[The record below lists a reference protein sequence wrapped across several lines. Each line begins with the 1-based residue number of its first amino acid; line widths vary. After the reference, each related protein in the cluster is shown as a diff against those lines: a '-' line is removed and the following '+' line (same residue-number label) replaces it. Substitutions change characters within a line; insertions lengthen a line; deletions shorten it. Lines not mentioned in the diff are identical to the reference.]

1 MITRRTIP
9 WSQITPVAILVG
21 VVFWALWPVLT
32 GMAHRWS
39 TDPRYAHGYLVPLF
53 SLALLW
59 IRRETFLG
67 ATFRPTTWGLA
78 FIAAGVVFQ
87 LLGGFFLVQSV
98 EAAALLFYLA
108 GIVLLVGGWSGLEWS
123 WPAILFLIFM
133 IPLPWRLEKAL
144 GPPLQSLAT
153 MVSTFTL
160 QTLGFMAFSEGNVI
174 QLNEA
179 RIGVV
184 EACSGLS
191 MLITFIALSTGMAI
205 VISRPLIDKIV
216 LILSAIPVALVANI
230 ARITLTG
237 ILHETVGGKVA
248 DHFYHDLAG
257 WVMIPFALF
266 LYWCV
271 IWMFSKVLIEVEQAS
286 LLVGVPVG
294 ASSLSDER
302 PKKKGS
308 RPGPGAARPRRDR

>member
-1 MITRRTIP
+1 MRRKIDWALVAP
-9 WSQITPVAILVG
+9 LAVLLSAVLWS
-21 VVFWALWPVLT
+21 LWPVLA
-32 GMAHRWS
+32 GMAERWS
-39 TDPRYAHGYLVPLF
+39 GDPRYAHGYLVPMF

-59 IRRETFLG
+59 MRREQFLG
-67 ATFRPTTWGLA
+67 EKFRPSTWGFAFLA
-78 FIAAGVVFQ
+78 LGAAIQ
-87 LLGGFFLVQSV
+87 LAGGYYRAQPV
-98 EAAALLFYLA
+98 EGSAILAYLA
-108 GIVLLVGGWSGLEWS
+108 GLALLVGGWPAFRWS

-133 IPLPWRLEKAL
+133 VPLPWRLEKAL
-144 GPPLQSLAT
+144 GPPLQNIATLA
-153 MVSTFTL
+153 STFIL

-191 MLITFIALSTGMAI
+191 MLITFIALSTGMAL
-205 VISRPLIDKIV
+205 VVKRPLLDKIV
-216 LILSAIPVALVANI
+216 LVLSAIPVALVANI

-237 ILHETVGGKVA
+237 ILHETAGGKVA

-271 IWMFSKVLIEVEQAS
+271 IWVFSHILVDVGEAPV
-286 LLVGVPVG
+286 LVGV
-294 ASSLSDER
+294 SSS
-302 PKKKGS
+302 G
-308 RPGPGAARPRRDR
+308 ARPAPAPVPKQVPKPVPGLPRAKRGR